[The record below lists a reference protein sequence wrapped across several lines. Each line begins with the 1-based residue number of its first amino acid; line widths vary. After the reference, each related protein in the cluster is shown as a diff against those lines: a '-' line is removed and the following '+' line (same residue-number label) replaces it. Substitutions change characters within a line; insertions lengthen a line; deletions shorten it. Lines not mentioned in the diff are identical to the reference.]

1 MEVAKLLN
9 FGYILK
15 AMDQN
20 VRINVLKDPNV
31 ALKFSQLEKLEL
43 PITEMGKG
51 SKEENFGK
59 NNQFVHVNLSIL

>member
-15 AMDQN
+15 VMEQN
-20 VRINVLKDPNV
+20 VRMNVLKDPNV

-43 PITEMGKG
+43 QITEMGKG